1 MRTLLVTGAS
11 SFVGQYLLQAVEG
24 KWPRVMLISRKVRAV
39 SAPGFTW
46 IASDMREDELNVPQ
60 ADAVIHLAPL
70 PLLPR
75 HIPAFQ
81 SMGVKRIV
89 AVGTTSRVTKAG
101 SSSKLDRRTVADYS
115 RAENE
120 LVERCDQYRLAW
132 ILLRPTMLYDGR
144 SDKNVCTIARIVRR
158 CGFFPVLGTAR
169 GLRQP
174 LHAQDLA
181 AACLAVLDQP
191 QTSGRSYNLAG
202 AEVLTYRVMVERIFQ
217 AMGRHPR
224 IVSVPG
230 WACRWGLAC
239 AALHPRY
246 RYLTAAMADR
256 MNHDMVFDI
265 TDPQRD
271 FGFAPRP
278 FRPVFEEG

>member
-11 SFVGQYLLQAVEG
+11 SLVGRYLLQAVEG
-24 KWPRVMLISRKVRAV
+24 KWSQVILVSRKARIAP
-39 SAPGFTW
+39 APGFSW
-46 IASDMREDELNVPQ
+46 VVGDLGKGQLNVSQ

-70 PLLPR
+70 PLLPM
-75 HIPAFQ
+75 HIHAFQ
-81 SMGVKRIV
+81 SVGVKRIV
-89 AVGTTSRVTKAG
+89 AVGTTSRFTKAG
-101 SSSKLDRRTVADYS
+101 SSSMLDRRTVAAYS

-132 ILLRPTMLYDGR
+132 TLLRPTMLYDGR
-144 SDKNVCTIARIVRR
+144 SDKNVCTIARIVRK
-158 CGFFPVLGTAR
+158 CGFFPVVGTAR

-191 QTSGRSYNLAG
+191 QTIGRSYNLAG
-202 AEVLTYRVMVERIFQ
+202 AERLTYWAMVEQIFQ

-224 IVSVPG
+224 IVSVPRG
-230 WACRWGLAC
+230 IFRIVLAC

-246 RYLTAAMADR
+246 RYLTSDMADR

-265 TDPQRD
+265 SDAQRD

-278 FRPVFEEG
+278 FQPVFGED